1 MTEEKKRI
9 YPGELLKEARKK
21 KRRRYTKLSSELG
34 IPEKYLEALE
44 ENNFSI
50 MAGPAYVR
58 GYLRVY
64 AKKLDLDPELV
75 ITAFERYLK
84 DKRKQEKSL
93 LKKDNKKGGKQNF
106 LFLYASIL
114 LVIALLIIFVP
125 ERNSETSENKE
136 LSTYTEEEIPD
147 TKENLP
153 GLEVKKEVNFEQT
166 SSTIPPNLTI
176 SELSTDKEASSVV
189 IKKVNDQLI
198 KAINTIE
205 MNFSGDCWIEIM
217 DKDRILEYQLAKAG
231 SSIYIEGAG
240 PFKLIIGNSKR
251 VELFYNGAKI
261 SLASTTNVKTNVSC
275 LVLPKGRCSEFTLPN

>member
-1 MTEEKKRI
+1 MAEEKKRI

-50 MAGPAYVR
+50 MAGSAYVR
-58 GYLRVY
+58 GYLRAY

-93 LKKDNKKGGKQNF
+93 LKKDNKKGRKQKF
-106 LFLYASIL
+106 LFLFASIL

-136 LSTYTEEEIPD
+136 ISTYIEEEIPD
-147 TKENLP
+147 TKENFP

-166 SSTIPPNLTI
+166 SSTILPNLTI

-189 IKKVNDQLI
+189 IEKVNDQPI

-217 DKDRILEYQLAKAG
+217 DKDKILEYQLAKAG

>member
-1 MTEEKKRI
+1 MAKEEKRI
-9 YPGELLKEARKK
+9 YTGKLLKEARKK
-21 KRRRYTKLSSELG
+21 KRRRHRKLSSELG

-50 MAGPAYVR
+50 MAGPTYVR
-58 GYLRVY
+58 GYLRAY

-84 DKRKQEKSL
+84 DKRKQEERS
-93 LKKDNKKGGKQNF
+93 LKKDNKKERKQKF

-114 LVIALLIIFVP
+114 LVIILLIIFVP
-125 ERNSETSENKE
+125 ERNTETSENKE
-136 LSTYTEEEIPD
+136 IDTYTEEEKPD
-147 TKENLP
+147 SKENLP
-153 GLEVKKEVNFEQT
+153 SLEVKKEINFEQT
-166 SSTIPPNLTI
+166 SSTISPNLTI
-176 SELSTDKEASSVV
+176 LELSTDKEASSVV
-189 IKKVNDQLI
+189 IEKVNDQLI

-205 MNFSGDCWIEIM
+205 MNFSGDCWIEIT
-217 DKDRILEYQLAKAG
+217 DKNRILEYQLAKAG
-231 SSIYIEGAG
+231 SSIYIEGAD

-261 SLASTTNVKTNVSC
+261 NLASTTNVKTNVSC